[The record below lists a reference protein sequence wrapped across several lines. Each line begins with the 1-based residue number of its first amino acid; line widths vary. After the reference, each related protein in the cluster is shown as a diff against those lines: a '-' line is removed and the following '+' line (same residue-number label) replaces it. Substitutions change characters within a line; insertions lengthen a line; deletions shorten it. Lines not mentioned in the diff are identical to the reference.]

1 MLVDPSKQTTEGFNP
16 NVDNSTFSAQA
27 SSGDVALWWFLYC
40 LSWLTIIGGIIL
52 TVKWYQWGNMLRTK
66 QTEINQAASGIDVNL
81 VKRKDTLLKLLEQT
95 KAYMKFEKSTLEN
108 ITKLR
113 SLPNGT
119 TDVNKMND
127 AENIINSVSRDIN
140 LQFENYPN
148 LKASSIVAEL
158 MSSSQYIEAE
168 ISASRRL
175 YNTKVTDF
183 NQEIVSFPVSVKA
196 KKMNCHSLPLFVA
209 SVEAKQDV
217 KMDSLSDL

>member
-1 MLVDPSKQTTEGFNP
+1 
-16 NVDNSTFSAQA
+16 
-27 SSGDVALWWFLYC
+27 
-40 LSWLTIIGGIIL
+40 
-52 TVKWYQWGNMLRTK
+52 MLRTK

-95 KAYMKFEKSTLEN
+95 KAYMKFEKGTLEN

-113 SLPNGT
+113 SLSNGT

-183 NQEIVSFPVSVKA
+183 NQEIVSFPISVKA